1 MYTIVVADDE
11 EELRRAIIRKIDW
24 ESIGFRVVGEAENGI
39 EALELVEREEPDLLL
54 TDIRMPFV
62 SGIELARQVR
72 EVRPTTQIAFLSGF
86 DEFSYAQ
93 QAIQYNIISYMLK
106 PITMTDLTEEL
117 KKIKQKIDG
126 IFAEFDARKYDDPGL
141 QQFFMPLLLDDY
153 VNFDSVER
161 EEHLTE
167 LAIRNGF
174 LKDRNNDF
182 HYVVLAIK
190 VEDQEGQNRTSLK
203 LVHSVDMILQKY
215 MKHYSFA
222 MDGRI
227 IAVLAA
233 TPASFERYLHIAV
246 GEMTQSTERILG
258 MHCHIGVS
266 RVREHLGECHEAY
279 RGAMSALGYCK
290 PGESNIH
297 YIADE
302 ERDNTMDMELSA
314 ECVTQMESLIRGGS
328 REELEQ
334 YLKDVFD
341 RLETGQDAA
350 LKCKF
355 LIFQMSSALIRIAY
369 TVTDDSALFQ
379 RFAMLEGPVRESR
392 DRFTALCLEV
402 WELVNA
408 GKKKSS
414 QILCE
419 KAMQIID
426 KEYGDPSLSLV
437 GVSSSIHVSPNYL
450 SALIKKETGASF
462 VDLLTKKR
470 ILTARE
476 LVLGSSM
483 KMREISERCGYS
495 DQHYFSYCFKK
506 YCGVSPNAMRQEK
519 E

>member
-1 MYTIVVADDE
+1 
-11 EELRRAIIRKIDW
+11 
-24 ESIGFRVVGEAENGI
+24 
-39 EALELVEREEPDLLL
+39 
-54 TDIRMPFV
+54 
-62 SGIELARQVR
+62 
-72 EVRPTTQIAFLSGF
+72 
-86 DEFSYAQ
+86 
-93 QAIQYNIISYMLK
+93 
-106 PITMTDLTEEL
+106 MTDLTEEL

-470 ILTARE
+470 IETARE

>member
-24 ESIGFRVVGEAENGI
+24 ESIGFQVVGEAENGI
-39 EALELVEREEPDLLL
+39 EALELVERMEPDLLL

-106 PITMTDLTEEL
+106 PITMVAV
-117 KKIKQKIDG
+117 G
-126 IFAEFDARKYDDPGL
+126 
-141 QQFFMPLLLDDY
+141 
-153 VNFDSVER
+153 
-161 EEHLTE
+161 
-167 LAIRNGF
+167 NGF
-174 LKDRNNDF
+174 LKDRNNAF
-182 HYVVLAIK
+182 QYAVLAIT
-190 VEDQEGQNRTSLK
+190 VEDTNGKNRTRPE

-233 TPASFERYLHIAV
+233 TTSTFDRYLHIAV
-246 GEMTQSTERILG
+246 GEMVQSTERILK

-266 RVREHLGECHEAY
+266 RIREHLGECHEAY
-279 RGAMSALGYCK
+279 RGAMSALGYCT
-290 PGESNIH
+290 PGESGIH

-302 ERDNTMDMELSA
+302 ERDNTMDMELAA
-314 ECVTQMESLIRGGS
+314 ECVTQMENLIRGGS
-328 REELEQ
+328 REELEN
-334 YLKDVFD
+334 YLKDVFGK
-341 RLETGQDAA
+341 LEVQQDAA

-355 LIFQMSSALIRIAY
+355 LIFRMSSALIRIAY
-369 TVTDDSALFQ
+369 TVTEDSALLQ
-379 RFAMLEGPVRESR
+379 RFAMLEGPIRESR

-437 GVSSSIHVSPNYL
+437 GVSNSIHVSPNYL
-450 SALIKKETGASF
+450 SALIKKETGSSF

-470 ILTARE
+470 IETARE

-483 KMREISERCGYS
+483 KMREIAERCGYS

>member
-24 ESIGFRVVGEAENGI
+24 ESVGFQVVGEAENGI
-39 EALELVEREEPDLLL
+39 EALEMVERMEPDLLL

-106 PITMTDLTEEL
+106 PITMVDLTEEL
-117 KKIKQKIDG
+117 RKIKLKIDG
-126 IFAEFDARKYDDPGL
+126 IFAEFDARKHDNPNL
-141 QQFFMPLLLDDY
+141 QQFFLPLLLDDY
-153 VNFDSVER
+153 LNFDNDSG
-161 EEHLTE
+161 EEKLIDQ
-167 LAIRNGF
+167 AIQNGF
-174 LKDRNNDF
+174 LKDRNNSF
-182 HYVVLAIK
+182 CYAVLAVT
-190 VEDQEGQNRTSLK
+190 VEDSEGRNRTRPE

-233 TPASFERYLHIAV
+233 TKATFERYLHIAV

-266 RVREHLGECHEAY
+266 RIREHLGECHEAY
-279 RGAMSALGYCK
+279 RGAMSALGYCQ
-290 PGESNIH
+290 PGESSIH

-302 ERDNTMDMELSA
+302 EHDNSMDMEQVS
-314 ECVTQMESLIRGGS
+314 EYVTQMENLIRGGS
-328 REELEQ
+328 REELEA
-334 YLKDVFD
+334 YLKDIFGKM
-341 RLETGQDAA
+341 EAEQDAQ

-355 LIFQMSSALIRIAY
+355 MIFRMSSALLRIAY
-369 TVTDDSALFQ
+369 TVTEDAALFQ

-392 DRFTALCLEV
+392 ERFIALCLEI

-414 QILCE
+414 QVLCE

-426 KEYGDPSLSLV
+426 KDYGDPSLSLV
-437 GVSSSIHVSPNYL
+437 GVSNSIHVSPNYL

-470 ILTARE
+470 IETARE

-483 KMREISERCGYS
+483 KMREIAERCGYS

-506 YCGVSPNAMRQEK
+506 YCGISPNAMRQEK